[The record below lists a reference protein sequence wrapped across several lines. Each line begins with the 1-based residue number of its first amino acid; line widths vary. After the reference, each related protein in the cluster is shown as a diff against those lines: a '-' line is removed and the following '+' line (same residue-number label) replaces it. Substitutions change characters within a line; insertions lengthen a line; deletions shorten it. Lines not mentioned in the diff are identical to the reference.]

1 MDKKKTKI
9 SFAVCIAN
17 AGYEDLQVCKV
28 YRILADAKAAEVGCL
43 RVIDESGEDYL
54 YPAARFLVLQLPE
67 AVRERLLA
75 VIKADA
81 A

>member
-1 MDKKKTKI
+1 MNKKKAKI

-17 AGYEDLQVCKV
+17 GGYEDLQVCKV

-54 YPAARFLVLQLPE
+54 YPAARFLVLELPE

-75 VIKADA
+75 ATRAEA

>member
-1 MDKKKTKI
+1 M
-9 SFAVCIAN
+9 
-17 AGYEDLQVCKV
+17 
-28 YRILADAKAAEVGCL
+28 YRILADAKPAEVGCL

-54 YPAARFLVLQLPE
+54 YPAARFLVLELPE

-75 VIKADA
+75 ATKAEA